1 MFILIP
7 AYKPDERLIKLTED
21 IHSTTDFG
29 ILVID
34 DGSGEEYQHIFNALP
49 DYVIKLKHEVNC
61 GKGRAMKT
69 GFEYLM
75 KSFPGE
81 PCVICDADG
90 QHTPSDAKK
99 IADELAKYPDSLI
112 LGCRKFGND
121 IPFRSRFGNK
131 LTVAV
136 FALASGKKVSDT
148 QTGLR
153 GIPAPAMKFFSEIP
167 GERYEYEM
175 NMLLYAVE
183 EGIDIKEVGID
194 TIYIDNNSSSH
205 FNVVRDSIKIYSVI
219 FKFAAASLASYVID
233 FVLLLILDKLFI
245 GMMEEKK
252 ALLFATVGARAV
264 SSACN
269 FLMNRKLVFKSRQ
282 NFALTFFK
290 YYALVLVVLGLKYGI
305 LYLFNQILRMPVA
318 LSNLLAEIILFSF
331 SYIMQ
336 RKFVF
341 KNKKA

>member
-21 IHSTTDFG
+21 IHRMTDFG

-34 DGSGEEYQHIFNALP
+34 DGSGKDFQHIFEALP
-49 DYVIKLKHEVNC
+49 NYVIKLKHEVNQ

-69 GFEYLM
+69 GFEYLL

-99 IADELAKYPDSLI
+99 IASELEKYPDSLVI
-112 LGCRKFGND
+112 GCRKFGND

-131 LTVAV
+131 LTVGV

-153 GIPAPAMKFFSEIP
+153 GIPASAMKFFSEIP

-183 EGIDIKEVGID
+183 DGIDIKEVGID

-219 FKFAAASLASYVID
+219 LKYAAVSILSFLID
-233 FVLLLILDKLFI
+233 YVLLLIFDAVFNKGFTSAKSLLYATMLARVISSAFNFAMNKKMVFKNKAGIASTAVKYFLLALTVLALKYVVLFALNDVLNI
-245 GMMEEKK
+245 TLAIADIIAEV
-252 ALLFATVGARAV
+252 LLF
-264 SSACN
+264 N
-269 FLMNRKLVFKSRQ
+269 
-282 NFALTFFK
+282 
-290 YYALVLVVLGLKYGI
+290 
-305 LYLFNQILRMPVA
+305 
-318 LSNLLAEIILFSF
+318 F

-341 KNKKA
+341 KNKRR